1 VTPDVVREKRHRAD
15 LLWGFL
21 TGAFAIALV
30 RGHLGAGSDRS
41 RLVIDVCVGGVLVLL
56 VTAWVWTRRHPAAL
70 EVSYD
75 RIALRHRDLP
85 KSTELR
91 RGCGDLY
98 FARSGGRVRFL
109 TLRATG
115 SPEVI
120 SLQMF
125 DPREVERACRSH
137 RWRFAGDP

>member
-1 VTPDVVREKRHRAD
+1 VNDVVHEKSRAND

-21 TGAFAIALV
+21 TAAFAVALV
-30 RGHLGAGSDRS
+30 RGHMGAGSDRS
-41 RLVIDVCVGGVLVLL
+41 RLVIDVLVGGLVVLL
-56 VTAWVWTRRHPAAL
+56 ASAWIWTRRHPARI
-70 EVSYD
+70 EVSYES
-75 RIALRHRDLP
+75 IALRHQDLP

-98 FARSGGRVRFL
+98 FKRSGGRVRFL
-109 TLRATG
+109 TLRATE

-125 DPREVERACRSH
+125 DRREVERACRAH
-137 RWRFAGDP
+137 RWRFVGDP